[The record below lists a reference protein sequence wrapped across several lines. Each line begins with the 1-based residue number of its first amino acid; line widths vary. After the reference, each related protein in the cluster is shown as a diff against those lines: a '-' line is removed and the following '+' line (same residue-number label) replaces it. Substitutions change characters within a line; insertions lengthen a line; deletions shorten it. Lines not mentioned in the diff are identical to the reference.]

1 MLVAVFSM
9 ILLLPS
15 IAAGE
20 WFIGGYAGGSL
31 NGDLTSATLPR
42 TPAGDSV
49 HLSDVRL
56 DDSLVFGGKAGY
68 FSESVPWFGLEFD
81 GSAAS
86 ADVPAQS
93 NVVQI
98 VPMDQRSTQTETRT
112 IAPKAQTLVSLAT
125 SMVLRYPGERW
136 QPYAGVGLAIIML
149 DDLTLAGVGFQ
160 AGLRLFVRKPL
171 ALFAEYRFRGAD
183 FDGLDLSIGQTAGNL
198 GVNQFVGGVSLHFP

>member
-1 MLVAVFSM
+1 MLVVVFAM

-20 WFIGGYAGGSL
+20 WLISGYAGGSL
-31 NGDLTSATLPR
+31 TGDLTSANLPR
-42 TPAGDSV
+42 TPDGESV
-49 HLSDVRL
+49 LLSDVRL
-56 DDSLVFGGKAGY
+56 DDSLVFGGKVGY
-68 FSESVPWFGLEFD
+68 FLESPNWLGFEFD

-86 ADVPAQS
+86 ADVPGQS

-98 VPMDQRSTQTETRT
+98 IDLTGIRTETRT

-149 DDLTLAGVGFQ
+149 DDLTLAGFGFQ

-198 GVNQFVGGVSLHFP
+198 RVNQFVGGVSLHFP